1 MGDGIGE
8 MVGNA
13 FGLNKQDSSEV
24 ENIIAQW
31 PDRPRLGAQSMIA
44 KYGSPQ
50 ESTSEELIWL
60 GQGPYKKII
69 VTRDEHHHDFP
80 KPHMDFLEHTVDYQ
94 VPPERAMAL
103 SQYDGSCTFDR
114 TRGELKA
121 RCDLEGHN
129 ILTLNLA
136 HDIVTGKMTAEEAR
150 TAFNEIVTEDILG
163 KYPAYTS
170 ELQFTPEGARDVKF
184 ADTPTI
190 PGSPVRPDGLAE
202 ARGDKFDGEVLG
214 FIAAADE
221 LEVVSAIT
229 AGSKKMSADVAT
241 FSQKLH
247 EAHGAHLVET
257 LELGAQIGVTPLETA
272 KIDAFRKKNAGALAD
287 LVPLEGEAFERDY
300 LAAKVKG
307 HTELIEMIDSKL
319 LADASSEEV
328 RQHVQATRDHLV
340 DHLGQAKALRPAMNW

>member
-13 FGLNKQDSSEV
+13 LGLNEKNPSDV
-24 ENIIAQW
+24 EAIISQW

-44 KYGSPQ
+44 KYGAPQ
-50 ESTSEELIWL
+50 ESTPEELTWL

-69 VTRDEHHHDFP
+69 VTKDEHHHDFP
-80 KPHMDFLEHTVDYQ
+80 KPHMDFLEHTVDYK
-94 VPPERAMAL
+94 VPPERAAAL
-103 SQYDGSCTFDR
+103 SEYDGSCTFDR

-136 HDIVTGKMTAEEAR
+136 HEIVTGKMTAAEAR
-150 TAFNEIVTEDILG
+150 TAFSEIVTDDIKG
-163 KYPAYTS
+163 KYPDYTTK
-170 ELQFTPEGARDVKF
+170 LQFTPEGASDVKF

-190 PGSPVRPDGLAE
+190 PGSPVRPDGIAE
-202 ARGDKFDGEVLG
+202 ARGDATDGELLG

-229 AGSKKMSADVAT
+229 AGSKKMSADAAN
-241 FSQKLH
+241 FSQMLH

-257 LELGAQIGVTPLETA
+257 LELGTRIGVTPLETA
-272 KIDAFRKKNAGALAD
+272 TIDAFRKKNVGALAD
-287 LVPLEGEAFERDY
+287 MVPLDGEDFERDY
-300 LAAKVKG
+300 LAAKIKG
-307 HTELIEMIDSKL
+307 HTEMIEMIDTKL
-319 LADASSEEV
+319 LGDARSDDV
-328 RQHVQATRDHLV
+328 RQHVQATRDHLAA
-340 DHLGQAKALRPAMNW
+340 HLEQAKTLRPAMNW